1 MNELDAWV
9 AAACAE
15 LGLRPEDV
23 SAKAV
28 LDVARDVAHQVLRPG
43 APVSAYLMGVAVGRG
58 ADPSDVADRLS
69 ALALAWPSRKAG
81 GESAG
86 RHETEPTGSDSFGR
100 HRETAKAADGEGAGS
115 AVDGQSAGRVVGGES
130 AGRAAD
136 GQSAGRA
143 VGGEG
148 VGEAVDGRSAGR
160 AVDGENVGRPADVGG
175 AGQPGDVG
183 NSRSRAG
190 GVGDPP
196 IP

>member
-1 MNELDAWV
+1 VNELDAWV

-69 ALALAWPSRKAG
+69 ALALAWPSRKAA
-81 GESAG
+81 GEAI
-86 RHETEPTGSDSFGR
+86 
-100 HRETAKAADGEGAGS
+100 
-115 AVDGQSAGRVVGGES
+115 DGQSARKT
-130 AGRAAD
+130 D
-136 GQSAGRA
+136 
-143 VGGEG
+143 
-148 VGEAVDGRSAGR
+148 DGRSAGK
-160 AVDGENVGRPADVGG
+160 AVEGENFGRLDDVGG
-175 AGQPGDVG
+175 AGQSGDAG
-183 NSRSRAG
+183 NGRSRAG